1 MAGVTGLVTAGEPLF
16 GAASLLADGGLAGDS
31 YLQLVLAAA
40 FYPFG
45 RSTGCQRRN
54 VAPWSSRHS
63 ASSPYGLRWG
73 SSAWPPAARTR
84 STAAAMSSPP
94 EGSCTWGS
102 APSARKMVSGGLV

>member
-1 MAGVTGLVTAGEPLF
+1 MAGVTGLVTAGDPLF
-16 GAASLLADGGLAGDS
+16 GAATLLAEGGLAGDR

-63 ASSPYGLRWG
+63 ASSPYGLPSG

-84 STAAAMSSPP
+84 SPAAPVPAAGADSRPL
-94 EGSCTWGS
+94 GS
-102 APSARKMVSGGLV
+102 AA